1 MQPMSMVAQVT
12 HLEQFL
18 ADAQKPQPV
27 PVPVVTPPDP
37 KAVEAL
43 NAVMELGKALKLVG
57 MVAG

>member
-1 MQPMSMVAQVT
+1 MLPMSMVAHVT

-18 ADAQKPQPV
+18 ADAQKPQ